1 MTRAAPIERYSDLSG
16 GRLCWFEWE
25 GSGPT
30 LLLLH
35 ATGFHARVWDQM
47 VAALPNDWRVIAP
60 DLRGHGRSYRPA
72 DISEWR
78 LAAEDV
84 VELVGSLDL
93 GQFYLAGH
101 SMGGF
106 CAALLASRLPEQV
119 AAALLIDPVV
129 VAPEHYAMA
138 GDNPLSNWHD
148 HPVARRRN
156 QWADAAEM
164 RERFATRSPYDTWQA
179 AVLRDYCDWGLAPAA
194 GGEGL
199 ELACPPLLEASAY
212 MGSVRYNPS
221 TDLAAIRCPTT
232 VMRARLGE
240 RANGMDFSTSPTWP
254 ELAAHIPGAQDLH
267 WSEHSHFIPME
278 APDRVADYLMGMAS
292 ER

>member
-1 MTRAAPIERYSDLSG
+1 MTRPAPTEHYSDLSG

-35 ATGFHARVWDQM
+35 ATGFHARLWDQLI
-47 VAALPNDWRVIAP
+47 AALPDDWRVIAP

-78 LAAEDV
+78 LTAVDV
-84 VELVGSLDL
+84 VELVDHL
-93 GQFYLAGH
+93 GLNQFYLAGH

-106 CAALLASRLPEQV
+106 CAALLAAQRPDKV

-129 VAPEHYAMA
+129 LPPEHYAMA
-138 GDNPLSNWHD
+138 GGNPLGNWHD

-156 QWADAAEM
+156 QWVGAEEM
-164 RERFATRSPYDTWQA
+164 VERFATRTPYDSWQP
-179 AVLRDYCDWGLAPAA
+179 AVLSDYCTWGLVPAA
-194 GGEGL
+194 AGDGL

-212 MGSVRYNPS
+212 MGSVRYNPIA
-221 TDLAAIRCPTT
+221 DLAEIRCPIT
-232 VMRARLGE
+232 VLRARTGE

-254 ELAAHIPGAQDLH
+254 ELAAHIPGAQDLY
-267 WSEHSHFIPME
+267 WPDHSHFIPME
-278 APDRVADYLMGMAS
+278 VPQRVAELLVTMATK
-292 ER
+292 R